1 MSTSKGDIVVAKKK
15 NGEFP
20 TRAKLVEATF
30 KAVVECN
37 GSATN
42 EEIQDHVIRLMSLTD
57 AVVNIMHADNIQTR
71 LQYELRWA
79 RTYLKKYGAITNSSR
94 GVWSLTSGFE
104 TNASIDGNVV
114 CQTIREMDAITRSSV
129 PVTLPVESA
138 VESILDL
145 DSQDDE
151 PWRTELSKILHEMN
165 PYGFERLTMR
175 LLRECGF
182 FKVTVTKKSGDN
194 GIDGFGKVKLNG
206 IVTVNVAFQCKR
218 YAGLISNS
226 QIRDFRGSLS
236 AGIEKGI
243 FITTGAFSNA
253 AVREAM
259 DAGKTP
265 SIDLIDGEDLISLII
280 EHELGVSK
288 EVKTIYNVHKEF
300 FDEI

>member
-1 MSTSKGDIVVAKKK
+1 MARNKMND
-15 NGEFP
+15 FP
-20 TRAKLVEATF
+20 VRQSLVEATF
-30 KAVVECN
+30 KAIVACN

-42 EEIQDHVIRLMSLTD
+42 DEIQEQVISILELPDS
-57 AVVNIMHADNIQTR
+57 VINVMHADNTQTR

-79 RTYLKKYGAITNSSR
+79 RTYLKKYGAIENSVR
-94 GVWSLTSGFE
+94 GIWAIASGFE
-104 TNASIDGNVV
+104 GFTEIDGSQV
-114 CQTIREMDAITRSSV
+114 CKKVRELDASNKAGCTTPSKED
-129 PVTLPVESA
+129 TA
-138 VESILDL
+138 V
-145 DSQDDE
+145 SQACEEDEE
-151 PWRTELSKILHEMN
+151 PWRAELSKVLHAMD

-182 FKVTVTKKSGDN
+182 SKVSVTKKSGDN
-194 GIDGFGKVKLNG
+194 GIDGYGKVCLNG

-218 YAGLISNS
+218 YAGLISNA

-253 AVREAM
+253 AVLEAM

-265 SIDLIDGEDLISLII
+265 TIDLIDGEDLINLLL

-288 EVKTIYNVHKEF
+288 EVKTVYVVHKSF